1 MAQLMDESLDEPET
15 RLEKMSLDD
24 SMLDI
29 VMRFRDHESQEASRD
44 QATLFSIGVG
54 VIAIVVAIATAL
66 SQQTGLSMWV
76 TITTTSY
83 ALLVYV
89 VLILAVYASIEWIY
103 RSLLKVKSK
112 FRGSKSQR

>member
-44 QATLFSIGVG
+44 QATLLTLFSIG
-54 VIAIVVAIATAL
+54 
-66 SQQTGLSMWV
+66 W
-76 TITTTSY
+76 
-83 ALLVYV
+83 
-89 VLILAVYASIEWIY
+89 ASSPSW
-103 RSLLKVKSK
+103 
-112 FRGSKSQR
+112 